1 MDGPPDSKVNGV
13 SWKLQVRR
21 TRLPPGSVVL
31 GSPSAASAVVKN
43 ADGRVRMHFLPP
55 PPPPPENPWD
65 AQESPKFETFL
76 PEGLY
81 LQELSTV
88 IISSKEPFSVDR
100 LREEMLLA
108 VDDKIGIFLLSTL
121 ES

>member
-1 MDGPPDSKVNGV
+1 M
-13 SWKLQVRR
+13 Q
-21 TRLPPGSVVL
+21 
-31 GSPSAASAVVKN
+31 A
-43 ADGRVRMHFLPP
+43 
-55 PPPPPENPWD
+55 
-65 AQESPKFETFL
+65 
-76 PEGLY
+76 
-81 LQELSTV
+81 LSTV

>member
-1 MDGPPDSKVNGV
+1 MDGPPDSKVSGV
-13 SWKLQVRR
+13 SWKLHVRR
-21 TRLPPGSVVL
+21 TRLPPGSVVF

-55 PPPPPENPWD
+55 PPENPWV
-65 AQESPKFETFL
+65 AQECPKFETFF

-81 LQELSTV
+81 MQELSTV
-88 IISSKEPFSVDR
+88 IISSKEPFPVDR
-100 LREEMLLA
+100 LGEEMLLA